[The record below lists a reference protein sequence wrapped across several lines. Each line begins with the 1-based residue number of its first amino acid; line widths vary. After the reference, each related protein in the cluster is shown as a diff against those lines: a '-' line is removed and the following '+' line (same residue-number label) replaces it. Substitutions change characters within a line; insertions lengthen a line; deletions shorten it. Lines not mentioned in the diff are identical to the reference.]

1 LRKILFSVSLLSAAI
16 IAFQLALMQVLS
28 MVQWHHFA
36 YMIISVAM
44 LGFGAAG
51 SVLAIFRKPLVRHA
65 HWLLPALMMGS
76 GLAMSLV
83 TGLSQLPALR
93 FDSYLL
99 FAEFSQTGNLLLSYL
114 IFMLPFFLAA
124 LSLGLIFLIHV
135 KEIGRVY
142 FADLLGSAAGGL
154 FVLLIISLFFPNQLP
169 ALIAVLPIVAG
180 SLLITRSN
188 RLIQFGI
195 ALISIIII
203 SWKIYQPPRL
213 VLSQYKDLS
222 KTLLLP
228 EASIAWEKTSPYG
241 VLQGVTSPALRYAPG
256 LSLTA
261 TAAAEVHSAVFLNGN
276 WFGVLLH
283 PDTPMVL
290 DYTSL
295 ALPYIMRKRKEVLIL
310 HAGTGIDAAHALSQ
324 GASKITAVEPNAAL
338 ISKMKE
344 GNAHPAFAIWH
355 DPSVSMHP
363 LEPRSFIMK
372 DTGRYDLIVLPM
384 VGSFGGSAGLFA
396 LQEQFSLT
404 REAFREMWSR
414 LRPGGAISVTA
425 WMDYPVR
432 SPLKI
437 LATMMEVLEAEGIKE
452 PARHMVAI
460 RSWGTISFA
469 ITRSAISDTE
479 IRKIRSFCEERLFD
493 PAVLPGLD
501 TSERARYHQFEDG
514 IFFSYLEQIMSG
526 KEREKLYDEYAF
538 NIRPSTDNKPYFS
551 QFLKMNR
558 LGSLSG
564 SFNIRSIPFIELGYL
579 VLVATL
585 AQVLLLSFTLI
596 LLPLFRVGW
605 KAPGK
610 FSTFLYF
617 SGIGL
622 GYMFVEMMFIQ
633 RFILYFGSPV
643 YSASAVITTMLFF
656 SGVGSYASGYFQ
668 KTRMRLF
675 FVFAGIIV
683 LLLLY
688 SFLLTP
694 IMQQTASYSLVF
706 KIFLLLLLVAPPAF
720 LMGIPFPSGLLMVSR
735 IHEAHIPWAWGING
749 CTSVISTALAT
760 MVSVEL
766 GFSSVMIIA
775 AIAYCLPLMG
785 AKSIVNS
792 F

>member
-1 LRKILFSVSLLSAAI
+1 LRKILFSVSLLSAAV

-28 MVQWHHFA
+28 MIQWHHFA
-36 YMIISVAM
+36 YMVISVAM

-51 SVLAIFRKPLVRHA
+51 TILAIFRKPLVRNA
-65 HWLLPALMMGS
+65 YWLLPILMMCS
-76 GLAMSLV
+76 GLSMALV

-99 FAEFSQTGNLLLSYL
+99 FAEFSQTGNLFLSYL
-114 IFMLPFFLAA
+114 FFMLPFLLAA
-124 LSLGLIFLIHV
+124 LSLGLIFLIYV

-142 FADLLGSAAGGL
+142 FADLLGSATGGL
-154 FVLLIISLFFPNQLP
+154 FVLLLISFFFPDQLP
-169 ALIAVLPIVAG
+169 AIIALLPVIAG
-180 SLLITRSN
+180 SLLIPKDHRYVH
-188 RLIQFGI
+188 FGM
-195 ALISIIII
+195 AVISLVFIC
-203 SWKIYQPPRL
+203 WKIFQPSKL
-213 VLSQYKDLS
+213 VLSQFKDLS

-228 EASIAWEKTSPYG
+228 EASITWEKPSPYG
-241 VLQGVTSPALRYAPG
+241 LLQAVKSPALRYAPG

-261 TAAAEVHSAVFLNGN
+261 TSAAEVHSAIFLNGD

-290 DYTSL
+290 DFTSL
-295 ALPYIMRKRKEVLIL
+295 ALPYIMRERKEVLIL
-310 HAGTGIDAAHALSQ
+310 RAATGIDAAHALRH
-324 GASKITAVEPNAAL
+324 GVSKITATEPNAAL
-338 ISKMKE
+338 VSKMREEKTD
-344 GNAHPAFAIWH
+344 PAFFIWH
-355 DPSVSMHP
+355 DPAISMYT
-363 LEPRSFIMK
+363 LEPRSFLMQ

-396 LQEQFSLT
+396 LQEQFALT
-404 REAFREMWSR
+404 REAFREMWRR

-425 WMDYPVR
+425 WMDFPVR

-437 LATMMEVLEAEGIKE
+437 LSTMMEVLEAEGIKD
-452 PARHMVAI
+452 PSQHLVAI
-460 RSWGTISFA
+460 RSWGTISFVM
-469 ITRSAISDTE
+469 TRSALNKTE
-479 IRKIRSFCEERLFD
+479 ISNIRSFCEERLFD

-514 IFFSYLEQIMSG
+514 IFFSYLEKIMSG
-526 KEREKLYDEYAF
+526 KERERLYDEYAF
-538 NIRPSTDNKPYFS
+538 NIRPATDNKPYFS
-551 QFLKMNR
+551 QFIKLNK
-558 LGSLSG
+558 LGNMSG
-564 SFNIRSIPFIELGYL
+564 SFSSRSIPFIELGYL

-596 LLPLFRVGW
+596 LLPLFRIGW

-622 GYMFVEMMFIQ
+622 GYMFVEMIFIQ
-633 RFILYFGSPV
+633 RFILYFGSQV

-656 SGVGSYASGYFQ
+656 SGLGSYASGYFQ
-668 KTRMRLF
+668 KTRKRLLL
-675 FVFAGIIV
+675 VFAGIIV

-694 IMQQTASYSLVF
+694 ILQQTASFSLIF

-735 IHEAHIPWAWGING
+735 VHDAHIPWAWGING
-749 CTSVISTALAT
+749 CTSVVSTALAT
-760 MVSVEL
+760 LVSVEL
-766 GFSSVMIIA
+766 GFSWVMIIA
-775 AIAYCLPLMG
+775 AAAYCLTVVGGWRM
-785 AKSIVNS
+785 AV
-792 F
+792 